1 MAAGAGVM
9 ERARATAARV
19 LVIAVGVELTS
30 GSPASAMAGL
40 AESAEAERVYARVMR
55 LGGVP
60 AAGWDGALGWRGELG
75 ASIISISPIAI
86 WAWSPAAAV
95 ARVIGAVGV
104 QISATSI
111 SSSSEE
117 SEAELAA

>member
-1 MAAGAGVM
+1 MT